1 MALQKGRTKKYIYFR
16 EKKKIKLQIPWRVSN
31 NNWIEMYLNSVQM
44 EAEVESADI
53 LVSLW
58 PKSFENPPKYIER
71 SFFLVSP
78 TFFCFDR
85 M

>member
-1 MALQKGRTKKYIYFR
+1 
-16 EKKKIKLQIPWRVSN
+16 
-31 NNWIEMYLNSVQM
+31 MYLNSVQM

-58 PKSFENPPKYIER
+58 PKSFENPPKDIER